1 MTRTADDDTRP
12 VMAGAEAWSSPA
24 GGPHGALVLHG
35 FTGNPNSMRGVA
47 EALAAA
53 GFAVELPRLPGHG
66 TDIEDLLDT
75 TFADWSAAAEAAL
88 ARLRDR
94 LGDGGRVVVA
104 GLSMG
109 GLLSVW
115 LATRHEDLAGIA
127 CINAVVEPAGPMGE
141 LVDEAIAAGT
151 EVFPGIGS
159 DIADPDSAETSYPG
173 TPLRALRTLL
183 TAVDELQP
191 DLGRI
196 TCPVLVLNSP
206 EDHVVPPSNS
216 DHLARSVA
224 GPVERVTLERSYHV
238 ATLDFDKEIV
248 EQRIVDFAI
257 KATT

>member
-1 MTRTADDDTRP
+1 
-12 VMAGAEAWSSPA
+12 
-24 GGPHGALVLHG
+24 
-35 FTGNPNSMRGVA
+35 
-47 EALAAA
+47 
-53 GFAVELPRLPGHG
+53 
-66 TDIEDLLDT
+66 
-75 TFADWSAAAEAAL
+75 
-88 ARLRDR
+88 
-94 LGDGGRVVVA
+94 
-104 GLSMG
+104 MG
-109 GLLSVW
+109 GLLAVW
-115 LATRHEDLAGIA
+115 LATRHDDLAGIA
-127 CINAVVEPAGPMGE
+127 CINAVVEPAGPMGD

-191 DLGRI
+191 DLGRV

-216 DHLARSVA
+216 DHLARLVA

-257 KATT
+257 KTTT